1 LEFLTPVT
9 GIVVF
14 NFFKRATRKIT
25 STAKNIFGF
34 AGNIFS
40 GTSHNLESIEAALY
54 RADFGRDATQRV
66 LTAIRESCKSD
77 KELCGQEVG
86 EIAKHALCV
95 ELQGADGKFVPA
107 NFPEVICLLGVNG
120 VGKTTTAAK
129 LAHTFKKDGNDVLLG
144 ACDTFRA
151 AANEQINIW
160 AQRTKIEIIGSQHG
174 ADAAAVAYDALS
186 AAVSRK
192 KKILLL
198 DTAGRMHTK
207 SQLLD
212 ELAKFRRIILKK
224 IPESQL
230 HAWLVVDANNGS
242 NSIAQAKTF
251 NKIFKLDGIVITKL
265 DGTSRG
271 GALVGI
277 YQELKLPIF
286 YIGVGEQLDDL
297 VPFSVTS
304 YTDALFSDG

>member
-1 LEFLTPVT
+1 MVLS
-9 GIVVF
+9 
-14 NFFKRATRKIT
+14 FFKRATRKIT
-25 STAKNIFGF
+25 SAAKNIFGF
-34 AGNIFS
+34 AGNIFR
-40 GTSHNLESIEAALY
+40 GNSHNLESIEAALY
-54 RADFGRDATQRV
+54 QADFGRDTTQRI
-66 LTAIRESCKSD
+66 LAAIRESCKSD
-77 KELCGQEVG
+77 RELRGQKIG
-86 EIAKHALCV
+86 KIAKHVLHA
-95 ELQGADGKFVPA
+95 ELQGAEGKFVAA
-107 NFPEVICLLGVNG
+107 NFLEVICLVGVNG

-129 LAHTFKKDGNDVLLG
+129 LAHAFKKDGNDVLLG

-160 AQRTKIEIIGSQHG
+160 AQRMKIDIISSQHG

-186 AAVSRK
+186 AALNRK

-242 NSIAQAKTF
+242 NAIAQAKTF
-251 NKIFKLDGIVITKL
+251 NEIFKLDGIVITKL

-286 YIGVGEQLDDL
+286 YVGVGEQLDDL
-297 VPFSVTS
+297 IQFSVTE
-304 YTDALFSDG
+304 YTDALFSSE

>member
-1 LEFLTPVT
+1 MIL
-9 GIVVF
+9 

-25 STAKNIFGF
+25 SAAKNVFGF
-34 AGNIFS
+34 AGNIFRA
-40 GTSHNLESIEAALY
+40 TSHDLESIEAALY
-54 RADFGRDATQRV
+54 RADFGRDTTQRILV
-66 LTAIRESCKSD
+66 AIKQSCKSD
-77 KELCGQEVG
+77 KELYCKKIS
-86 EIAKHALCV
+86 EIAKQVLRT
-95 ELQGADGKFVPA
+95 ELEGAEGTFVA
-107 NFPEVICLLGVNG
+107 TGVPEVICLVGVNG

-129 LAHTFKKDGNDVLLG
+129 LAHAFQKNGNEVLLG

-160 AQRTKIEIIGSQHG
+160 AQRTGIDIVSSQHG

-186 AAVSRK
+186 ATMARK

-212 ELAKFRRIILKK
+212 ELAKLRRIILKK

-230 HAWLVVDANNGS
+230 HAWLIVDANNGS
-242 NSIAQAKTF
+242 NSIAQAKAFNETF
-251 NKIFKLDGIVITKL
+251 NLDGIIITKL

-271 GALVGI
+271 GALAGI

-286 YIGVGEQLDDL
+286 YVGVGEQLDDL
-297 VPFSVTS
+297 LPFSITN

>member
-1 LEFLTPVT
+1 MPVLD
-9 GIVVF
+9 IMVF

-25 STAKNIFGF
+25 SAAKNIFGF
-34 AGNIFS
+34 AGNIFH
-40 GTSHNLESIEAALY
+40 GVPHDFESIEAALY
-54 RADFGRDATQRV
+54 RADFGRETTQRI
-66 LTAIRESCKSD
+66 LGAIRQSCKLD
-77 KELCGQEVG
+77 RELRGREVG
-86 EIAKHALCV
+86 EIAKHVLRA
-95 ELQGADGKFVPA
+95 ELEGAEGKFVAA
-107 NFPEVICLLGVNG
+107 NFPEVICLVGVNG

-129 LAHTFKKDGNDVLLG
+129 LAHTFQKEGNGVLLG

-151 AANEQINIW
+151 AANEQISIW
-160 AQRTKIEIIGSQHG
+160 ARRMEMDIISSQHG

-186 AAVSRK
+186 AAVARK

-207 SQLLD
+207 AQLLD
-212 ELAKFRRIILKK
+212 ELAKLRRIILKK
-224 IPESQL
+224 ISEAQL

-251 NKIFKLDGIVITKL
+251 NEIFKLDGIIISKM

-286 YIGVGEQLDDL
+286 YVGVGEQLGDL
-297 VPFSVTS
+297 VPFSVEG
-304 YTDALFSDG
+304 YTDALFSNG

>member
-1 LEFLTPVT
+1 M
-9 GIVVF
+9 VF

-25 STAKNIFGF
+25 SAAKNIFGF
-34 AGNIFS
+34 AGNIFR
-40 GTSHNLESIEAALY
+40 GNSHNFESIEAALY
-54 RADFGRDATQRV
+54 RADFGRETTQRV
-66 LTAIRESCKSD
+66 LDAIRQSCKSD
-77 KELCGQEVG
+77 GELRSREVG
-86 EIAKHALCV
+86 EIARHVLRA
-95 ELQGADGKFVPA
+95 ELEGAEGRFVAA
-107 NFPEVICLLGVNG
+107 NFPEVICLVGVNG

-129 LAHTFKKDGNDVLLG
+129 LAHAFRKEGNDVLLG

-160 AQRTKIEIIGSQHG
+160 ARRMVVDIIGSQHG

-186 AAVSRK
+186 AAIGRE

-212 ELAKFRRIILKK
+212 ELAKLRRIVLKK

-251 NKIFKLDGIVITKL
+251 NEIFKLDGIIISKL

-286 YIGVGEQLDDL
+286 YVGVGEQLDDL
-297 VPFSVTS
+297 VPFSVTD
-304 YTDALFSDG
+304 YTGALFSDR